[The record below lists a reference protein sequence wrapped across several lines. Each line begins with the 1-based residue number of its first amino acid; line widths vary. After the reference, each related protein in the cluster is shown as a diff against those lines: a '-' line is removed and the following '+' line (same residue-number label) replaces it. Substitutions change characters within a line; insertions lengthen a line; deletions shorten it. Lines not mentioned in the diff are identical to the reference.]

1 MSLRAPKDTI
11 ESLRLTLQRLEQ
23 TADSSNDPEASA
35 ELKRI
40 LLLRI
45 ATLEAL
51 EALKASATSSPSAKP
66 SPTAPAST
74 SELPQQ
80 VVTSAPDTPN
90 AIPAKDSNAA

>member
-23 TADSSNDPEASA
+23 TADSSHDPEASA

-51 EALKASATSSPSAKP
+51 EALKAGDPSQPPAKP
-66 SPTAPAST
+66 SPTVPAST

-80 VVTSAPDTPN
+80 VVAPAPDTPN